1 MTVIL
6 FTSPS
11 LLLLAFVRLI
21 DRFFRLLVRAIFA
34 LRGDGFVF
42 FFSSGFRLFSG
53 SVFSLFFNFRRRFV
67 FFSSGFRG
75 LCGFFGSRRLRS
87 IFSGR
92 RFSTCRLGYWGIGYR
107 GRSFSLCG
115 SGGP

>member
-21 DRFFRLLVRAIFA
+21 GRFFRFLVRAVFA
-34 LRGDGFVF
+34 LRGGGFAF
-42 FFSSGFRLFSG
+42 FFSG
-53 SVFSLFFNFRRRFV
+53 SLFSLFFNFRRRFV

-87 IFSGR
+87 IFSGK
-92 RFSTCRLGYWGIGYR
+92 RFSVGRLSY
-107 GRSFSLCG
+107 
-115 SGGP
+115 